1 MTTENQLLQKNAALE
16 QELKS
21 LREENEILT
30 DKAED
35 FLLLGIISEK
45 IGLAKSKDEVIDITL
60 DSVSSLK
67 DIYYAAFMGYRDNDV
82 EIIRDYAPFSSINNE
97 GKSFQ
102 LTDDIHEA
110 LKNDEFIITCGEESR
125 VPSFIPDKVH
135 GKNPKAIFIISVELP
150 GEDDSSYA
158 FLFVS
163 YIHDNY
169 NLQVI
174 LPLLRRAIE
183 IVSVKI
189 ESITFSHELEILNN
203 VLESK
208 VKNRTARLT
217 IEIDE
222 RKRAQEELSLSFE
235 RFKTVLDGIDELI
248 YVADM
253 ENYELLFVNKYGRDI
268 FGENLIGRVCWQ
280 TLQFGQD
287 GPCPFGTNARLLD
300 ANGNATGTYVWQF
313 QNTVT
318 NSWFECHD
326 QAIQWT
332 DNRLVRLG
340 IATDIT
346 QNKLSAIA
354 LAGEKERLEAITENI
369 PGVVFQFYVPNTGEP
384 GVRYASSKLLD
395 IFGLE
400 FIDDHPTLLQKFIGN
415 IHEEDRQSFIDSVQ
429 EASEKQILWRWS
441 GRYVKPSGEII
452 WFEGHS
458 SPIARQDELVFNGIL
473 FDITSTKKLEEEYE
487 RAEKQLRRG
496 QKMEAIGLMA
506 GGVAHDLNNILS
518 SIISYPD
525 LLLLDLPHDSPL
537 RKPIETIQSSG
548 LRAAAVVA
556 DLLTVARGAAAA
568 KEVCDLNKLLLEY
581 LESPELN
588 RPLEDHPEITL
599 HTNFAPDILTL
610 NCSAIHIRKCL
621 LNLFV
626 NACEAIGNVGK
637 VTISTCNRYIDQPL
651 KGYDEVRGGE
661 YVVLSVADTGSG
673 IATEDIDHI
682 FDPFYSKKIMG
693 RSGTGLGLAV
703 VWSAVQDHNGYIDI
717 STNDQGT
724 CFELYFPASRELV
737 GDGKEQITAQDL
749 LGRGQTVL
757 VVDDEVTQRDIATS
771 LLTRLGYQPT
781 SVASGEEAVDFL
793 KTHKVDLLVLDMI
806 MNPGMNGRKTY
817 AQIISLYPGQK
828 AVIAS
833 GFSETDEV
841 KKAQSLGA
849 GTFIKK
855 PYTLNQLG
863 KAVKRE
869 LET

>member
-82 EIIRDYAPFSSINNE
+82 EIIRDYAPFSSISNE

-125 VPSFIPDKVH
+125 VPSFIPEKVH
-135 GKNPKAIFIISVELP
+135 GKNPKAICIISVELP
-150 GEDDSSYA
+150 GGDDSSYA

-183 IVSVKI
+183 IASVKI

-235 RFKTVLDGIDELI
+235 RFKTVLDGIDGLI

-287 GPCPFGTNARLLD
+287 GPCPFCTNARLID

-332 DNRLVRLG
+332 DNHLVRLE

-384 GVRYASSKLLD
+384 GVRYTSSKLLD

-400 FIDDHPTLLQKFIGN
+400 FIDDPPSLLQTFIGN

-429 EASEKQILWRWS
+429 EVSEKQIPWRWS

-473 FDITSTKKLEEEYE
+473 LDITSNKKLEEEYE

-496 QKMEAIGLMA
+496 QKMEAIGMMA

-518 SIISYPD
+518 GIISYPE

-568 KEVCDLNKLLLEY
+568 KEVCDLNKLLREY
-581 LESPELN
+581 LESPEIK
-588 RPLEDHPEITL
+588 RPVEDHPEITL
-599 HTNFAPDILTL
+599 QTNFAPDLLTL

-621 LNLFV
+621 LNLFI
-626 NACEAIGNVGK
+626 NACEAIGKVGK

-651 KGYDEVRGGE
+651 KGYDEVRVGE
-661 YVVLSVADTGSG
+661 YVILSVADTGSG
-673 IATEDIDHI
+673 IATVDIDHI

-737 GDGKEQITAQDL
+737 DVGKEQIAAQDL
-749 LGRGQTVL
+749 QGRGQTVL
-757 VVDDEVTQRDIATS
+757 VVDDEATQRDIATS

-806 MNPGMNGRKTY
+806 MNPGMNGSKTY
-817 AQIISLYPGQK
+817 AQIISLHPGQK

-849 GTFIKK
+849 GSFIKK